1 MILKSTLQKAAQQ
14 NIIESKQVEPLYQF
28 IQDQKFDAQSDTQPD
43 SRDEPLKFIRS
54 FGDVFI
60 TLGIVLLVVAI
71 NMTNLSGYFYLI
83 PAAGF
88 VAVAEWLVRVRRLA
102 LPGIAILLS
111 ILFFVSKAVTLEHD
125 NATLFELG
133 VLSSTSLLFYFR
145 YKMPFSL
152 FPLTASLVAMV
163 VVSTGINVLEH
174 PAVFVGFGLVI
185 FVIALWFDS
194 RDTTRVSHLSDNA
207 FWLYLLA
214 SPMIVHGVMVSM
226 LLSDQTWVDAVNKE
240 VLMIIFIVGI
250 FLLAL
255 LIDRRAIL
263 ISTQLYIIYALT
275 QLLQNE
281 LNSTQNVLVYI
292 LIGLGLFVIYFGTYW
307 YKSRRL
313 IFGFLSTSIVSRYIP
328 DLNTQDIKK

>member
-1 MILKSTLQKAAQQ
+1 MISKSTLQKAAQQ
-14 NIIESKQVEPLYQF
+14 NIIASEQVEPLYQF
-28 IQDQKFDAQSDTQPD
+28 IQDQNLNDLPD
-43 SRDEPLKFIRS
+43 SREEPLKFIRS

-71 NMTNLSGYFYLI
+71 NMTNLSDYFYLI

-133 VLSSTSLLFYFR
+133 VLSFTSLLFYLR

-152 FPLTASLVAMV
+152 FPLAAGLVAMV
-163 VVSTGINVLEH
+163 IVAVGIDVLES
-174 PAVFVGFGLVI
+174 PVIFVVFGLVI
-185 FVIALWFDS
+185 FAIALWFDS
-194 RDTTRVSHLSDNA
+194 RDTARVSHLSDNA

-214 SPMIVHGVMVSM
+214 SPMIVHGVMVSL
-226 LLSDQTWVDAVNKE
+226 LLSDQTWINWLNKE
-240 VLMIIFIVGI
+240 VLMIVFIAAIFM
-250 FLLAL
+250 LAL
-255 LIDRRAIL
+255 FIDRRAIL

-275 QLLQNE
+275 QLLQKE
-281 LNSTQNVLVYI
+281 LTSTQNVLIYI

-313 IFGFLSTSIVSRYIP
+313 IFGFLSGSLISHYIP
-328 DLNTQDIKK
+328 DLNTQDVKK